1 MFRALLLV
9 GLACLSAHAADLNL
23 ADLSGKP
30 VHLKDLRGKI
40 AVINFWATW
49 CGPCKAEMPLLVEA
63 SRKWAGKGVALI
75 AASLDENTSDIAEFI
90 TKYRIDFP
98 IWTGAT
104 EKDLENLNLG
114 ESLPATAF
122 FDRDGAI
129 LLRVQGGLDRIQ
141 LETRLVWLT
150 GKRAKRFPQPLLR
163 TTP

>member
-63 SRKWAGKGVALI
+63 SRKWAGKG
-75 AASLDENTSDIAEFI
+75 N
-90 TKYRIDFP
+90 
-98 IWTGAT
+98 
-104 EKDLENLNLG
+104 
-114 ESLPATAF
+114 
-122 FDRDGAI
+122 RDGDDSDDKSVFHGV
-129 LLRVQGGLDRIQ
+129 LLLGLKQ
-141 LETRLVWLT
+141 
-150 GKRAKRFPQPLLR
+150 
-163 TTP
+163 